1 MPYSIEVRITRAR
14 VCCSVLLIPAVPLC
28 ASVDSLRKP
37 GSALERQIVAS
48 NTVSDAAAIQQSLR
62 HDVASHPADFLVF
75 VTKAGAHQFLLQHRD
90 DVEPETNERL
100 VSRGVIGYW
109 QGKTL
114 VVLPWGPA
122 QLFQ

>member
-1 MPYSIEVRITRAR
+1 M
-14 VCCSVLLIPAVPLC
+14 
-28 ASVDSLRKP
+28 RKP
-37 GSALERQIVAS
+37 DSALLHKVVAY

-62 HDVASHPADFLVF
+62 NDVASHPADFVVF
-75 VTKAGAHQFLLQHRD
+75 ATETGAHQFLLKNRD

-114 VVLPWGPA
+114 VVLPWSPA
-122 QLFQ
+122 QLLQ

>member
-1 MPYSIEVRITRAR
+1 M
-14 VCCSVLLIPAVPLC
+14 
-28 ASVDSLRKP
+28 RKP
-37 GSALERQIVAS
+37 DSALQHQIVAYS
-48 NTVSDAAAIQQSLR
+48 TVSDATVIQQSLR
-62 HDVASHPADFLVF
+62 NDVASHPADFVVF
-75 VTKAGAHQFLLQHRD
+75 ATETGAHQFLLQHRD

-122 QLFQ
+122 QLLR